1 MQTAIQS
8 DSIARRAVLKKEG
21 CADVHL
27 ELHRA
32 SAFDFTIVENGKSV
46 GVFWRTVSPQ
56 QAMRGDAPSLSLPDA
71 WDSCLAKRYP
81 GYSAT
86 NLEEL

>member
-1 MQTAIQS
+1 MKSSAA
-8 DSIARRAVLKKEG
+8 ARRAVLRRED
-21 CADVHL
+21 CPDIRF

-46 GVFWRTVSPQ
+46 GVFWRTISPQ
-56 QAMRGDAPSLSLPDA
+56 QAMRGDGPSLSLSDA

-81 GYSAT
+81 GYTAT
-86 NLEEL
+86 DLEEM